1 VDPSGN
7 GGAKVAATGLVC
19 GSCGARS
26 SRGAKFCSECGT
38 PLSKATQAAEY
49 KQVTVLFAD
58 VVRSMDIAAAVG
70 AERLREIMTELV
82 ERSADVVQHFG
93 GTVDKFTG
101 DGIMAVFGA
110 PVALEDHAVR
120 ACLAALAIQ
129 LAAKVVAEE
138 VKRRDGVDLRLRVGL
153 NSGQVIAGEIGSGAL
168 GYTTVGE
175 QVGMAQRMES
185 VAPPGGVMLSESTA
199 RLVQAAAS
207 LAEPEMVRIK
217 GADEPVP
224 ARRLLCVSPQHELA
238 GSAQTALVGRD
249 LEVATIAGL
258 MDRSASGRGCVV
270 CVAGPAGIGKT
281 RLVGEAVRLAN
292 SRDIAVFST
301 FCESHATDIAFH
313 AIARLLRVAVGVS
326 GLDDDEAA
334 RAQVRSTFSDAGSE
348 DLLLLYDLLG
358 IRDADEAMPNIE
370 PDARRRRLTALIN
383 SMSLASRTPALYV
396 IEDAHWID
404 EVSESMLADF
414 LAVIPQT
421 HFTTLITYRPE
432 YRGALAH
439 VSGAQT
445 ISLAPLADS
454 ETTALLDELL
464 GSDPSVAAIKSVIA
478 GRVAGNPFF
487 AQEIVRELA
496 ERRVLEGDRG
506 EYTCR
511 TDVSD
516 VSVPGTLQA
525 AIAAR
530 IDRLGAD
537 AKKTLNAAAVIG
549 SRFSADMLKTLGIDP
564 VVEDLVRA
572 ELIDQ
577 VRYTPYAEYA
587 FHNPL
592 VRTVAYES
600 QLKSDRAQ
608 LHRRVA
614 ATIEQQDQN
623 AALLAEH
630 LEAAGDLH
638 AAFEWHMRAGAW
650 FNFRDFAA
658 AHTSWRRACQVA
670 DRLPEDDPQRLP
682 MRIAPRTLLVGT
694 AWRVAGTRLGTSFE
708 ELRDLCTA
716 AGDQR
721 SLAIGMAGLITAM
734 NVNGHES
741 REASRLATELV
752 ELLDSVGDSTL
763 TVAMCY
769 APLIAKHW
777 TGESI
782 ELLRF
787 AQLVIDLA
795 EGDAT
800 KGALVGGSPLAMA
813 IVSRGVARYCLGLAG
828 WKDDIHDALAMADH
842 VGELTARI
850 GIRNYACVEA
860 IADGALASDATVLRD
875 AAETVATAEQVG
887 DDFQLLVAQV
897 TLGVNLI
904 HQHGPEREAGLKL
917 LTDLR
922 EAAEEDQFPNPGL
935 VPLLDIYIAKEHARL
950 GEVDGAVERCRTVI
964 DGLFAMGAMV
974 YNASATAVLV
984 EAHLRRGSDSDL
996 REARAAIDRLAAV
1009 PTDTGFV
1016 LHEIWLLRLRALL
1029 ARARGDEGAYRDYR
1043 DRYRDMART
1052 LGFEGHMKWAQ
1063 AMP

>member
-1 VDPSGN
+1 
-7 GGAKVAATGLVC
+7 LC
-19 GSCGARS
+19 GSCLIELPPKS
-26 SRGAKFCSECGT
+26 KFCNECGA
-38 PLSKATQAAEY
+38 PVTQASRSAEY

-58 VVRSMDIAAAVG
+58 VVHSMDIAAAVG
-70 AERLREIMTELV
+70 AERLREIM
-82 ERSADVVQHFG
+82 ADLAGRCAAVVQRFG

-120 ACLAALAIQ
+120 ACLAALGVQEEAER
-129 LAAKVVAEE
+129 LAGE
-138 VKRRDGVDLRLRVGL
+138 VRERDGLGLRLRVGL
-153 NSGQVIAGEIGSGAL
+153 NSGQVIAGEIGSGTF
-168 GYTTVGE
+168 GYTAIGD

-185 VAPPGGVMLSESTA
+185 VAPPGGVMVSDSTT
-199 RLVQAAAS
+199 RLVQAAAR
-207 LAEPEMVRIK
+207 LAEPEMVHIK
-217 GADEPVP
+217 GADEPVS
-224 ARRLLCVSPQHELA
+224 AQRLLGVSLQHELA
-238 GSAQTALVGRD
+238 GPAQAPLVGRD
-249 LEVATIAGL
+249 LEVTTIAGL

-292 SRDIAVFST
+292 SRNIPVFST
-301 FCESHATDIAFH
+301 FCESHATDIAFN
-313 AIARLLRVAVGVS
+313 AVARLLRVAVGVS
-326 GLDDDEAA
+326 GLYDDEAA
-334 RAQVRSTFSDAGSE
+334 RVQVRSTFSDAATE
-348 DLLLLYDLLG
+348 DLLLLNDLLG
-358 IRDADEAMPNIE
+358 IRDANAAMPNIE

-383 SMSLASRTPALYV
+383 SMSLGSTTPALYV

-432 YRGALAH
+432 YRGALMH
-439 VSGAQT
+439 VSGSQT

-454 ETTALLDELL
+454 DTTALLDELL
-464 GSDPSVAAIKSVIA
+464 GSQPSVAAIKPAIA

-496 ERRVLEGDRG
+496 ERGVLEGDRG
-506 EYTCR
+506 EYTCG

-516 VSVPGTLQA
+516 VSVPSTLQA

-537 AKKTLNAAAVIG
+537 AKTTLNAAAVIG
-549 SRFSADMLKTLGIDP
+549 SRFSADILKTLGIDQA
-564 VVEDLVRA
+564 VEDLVRA

-577 VRYTPYAEYA
+577 VRFTPYAEYA

-600 QLKSDRAQ
+600 QLRSDRAE

-614 ATIEQQDQN
+614 DTIEHEDQN

-650 FNFRDFAA
+650 FQFRDIAA
-658 AHTSWRRACQVA
+658 GHTSWRRACQVA
-670 DRLPEDDPQRLP
+670 DRLPEGDPQRSS

-694 AWRVAGTRLGTSFE
+694 AWRVARTRLDIGFE

-734 NVNGHES
+734 NVNRDDS

-752 ELLDSVGDSTL
+752 ELLSSIDDSTL
-763 TVAMCY
+763 AVAMCY
-769 APLIAKHW
+769 APLIAKYW
-777 TGESI
+777 TCESV
-782 ELLRF
+782 EVLRF
-787 AQLVIDLA
+787 AQLIIDLA

-813 IVSRGVARYCLGLAG
+813 IVMRGVARYCLGQAG
-828 WKDDIHDALAMADH
+828 WKDDIDGALAMADH
-842 VGELTARI
+842 VGELTGRV
-850 GIRNYACVEA
+850 GIRYYTYLEPILSGVLMSNT
-860 IADGALASDATVLRD
+860 TVLRD
-875 AAETVATAEQVG
+875 TADTLATTEQLS
-887 DDFQLLVAQV
+887 DDFQLLLARVTRGVA
-897 TLGVNLI
+897 LI
-904 HQHGPEREAGLKL
+904 HNHGPKREAGLQL

-922 EAAEEDQFPNPGL
+922 EAAQGEQFPNPGF
-935 VPLLDIYIAKEHARL
+935 VPLFDICIAREQARL
-950 GEVDGAVERCRTVI
+950 GDVDGAIERCRTASGELI
-964 DGLFAMGAMV
+964 AIGAMV
-974 YNASATAVLV
+974 WNAPATDVLV
-984 EAHLRRGSDSDL
+984 TALLRRGGDSDL
-996 REARAAIDRLAAV
+996 WEAQAAIDRLAAM
-1009 PTDTGFV
+1009 PTDPGYV
-1016 LHEIWLLRLRALL
+1016 LHEIWLLRLQALL
-1029 ARARGDEGAYRDYR
+1029 ARAHGDEGGYCDYR
-1043 DRYRDMART
+1043 DRYRAMAT
-1052 LGFEGHMKWAQ
+1052 SLGFEGHMQWAEE
-1063 AMP
+1063 ML